1 MDYRIG
7 NGSGRRAH
15 SQCYYIRIVGKD
27 GSNQKAY
34 SREDGTYKFRLDLG
48 IDYVMMAG
56 CKGFLNSRGEFTSD
70 AEERNETYGLDFIL
84 AAINKP
90 VIVDL
95 IGPCRCLPPNRLPP

>member
-1 MDYRIG
+1 MDQDEEPIP
-7 NGSGRRAH
+7 NAI
-15 SQCYYIRIVGKD
+15 IRIVGKD

-34 SREDGTYKFRLDLG
+34 SREDGTYKFRLDLD

-90 VIVDL
+90 VIVENVFYDSTV
-95 IGPCRCLPPNRLPP
+95 PTLPPNRLSP